1 MKAKKILNALNFKIK
16 GFSIGFLIAWF
27 ALLAIGIVVDVIALT
42 FMFAAGCVLAVID
55 AFYMTIDA
63 FYMTRDTM
71 RYALSRAKNM
81 SVTKSVLKEIRNAIR
96 NKIHKNKAT
105 EAIRR
110 AAEFDPHTF

>member
-27 ALLAIGIVVDVIALT
+27 ALLAIGIIVDIIAL
-42 FMFAAGCVLAVID
+42 AVLSVVGCMLTVID
-55 AFYMTIDA
+55 TFNAA
-63 FYMTRDTM
+63 RDTM
-71 RYALSRAKNM
+71 KCAWSRAKKM
-81 SVTKSVLKEIRNAIR
+81 SVTKSVFKTAQNKIRNR
-96 NKIHKNKAT
+96 IHKNKAA

>member
-1 MKAKKILNALNFKIK
+1 MKAKKIINALNFKIK

-27 ALLAIGIVVDVIALT
+27 ALLAIGIVVGVIVLT
-42 FMFAAGCVLAVID
+42 FMFAAECVLAV
-55 AFYMTIDA
+55 IDA

-71 RYALSRAKNM
+71 RYAWSRAKNM
-81 SVTKSVLKEIRNAIR
+81 SVTKSVFKTAQNKIRNR
-96 NKIHKNKAT
+96 IHKNKAT

>member
-27 ALLAIGIVVDVIALT
+27 ALLAIGIVVDVIVLI
-42 FMFAAGCVLAVID
+42 FMFAAGCVLTVID
-55 AFYMTIDA
+55 AFYA
-63 FYMTRDTM
+63 ARDTM
-71 RYALSRAKNM
+71 RYAWSRAKSM
-81 SVTKSVLKEIRNAIR
+81 SVTKSVFKRARNAIR
-96 NKIHKNKAT
+96 NRIHKNKTA

>member
-42 FMFAAGCVLAVID
+42 FMFAAGCVLAVIH
-55 AFYMTIDA
+55 ACIA
-63 FYMTRDTM
+63 TRDTM
-71 RYALSRAKNM
+71 RYAWSRAKNM

-96 NKIHKNKAT
+96 NRIHKNKAA

>member
-1 MKAKKILNALNFKIK
+1 MKAKKILNALNFRIK

-42 FMFAAGCVLAVID
+42 FMFAAGCVLAVIG
-55 AFYMTIDA
+55 ACIA
-63 FYMTRDTM
+63 TRDTM
-71 RYALSRAKNM
+71 RYAWSRAKNM

>member
-1 MKAKKILNALNFKIK
+1 MKAKKILNALNFRIK

-55 AFYMTIDA
+55 ACIA
-63 FYMTRDTM
+63 PRDTM
-71 RYALSRAKNM
+71 RYAWSRAKSM
-81 SVTKSVLKEIRNAIR
+81 SVTKSVFKRARNAIR
-96 NKIHKNKAT
+96 NRIHKNKTA

>member
-1 MKAKKILNALNFKIK
+1 MKAKKILNALNFRIK

-55 AFYMTIDA
+55 ACIA
-63 FYMTRDTM
+63 PRDTM
-71 RYALSRAKNM
+71 RYAWSKAKNM

-96 NKIHKNKAT
+96 NKIHKNKAA

>member
-55 AFYMTIDA
+55 ACIA
-63 FYMTRDTM
+63 TRDTM
-71 RYALSRAKNM
+71 RYAWSRAKNM